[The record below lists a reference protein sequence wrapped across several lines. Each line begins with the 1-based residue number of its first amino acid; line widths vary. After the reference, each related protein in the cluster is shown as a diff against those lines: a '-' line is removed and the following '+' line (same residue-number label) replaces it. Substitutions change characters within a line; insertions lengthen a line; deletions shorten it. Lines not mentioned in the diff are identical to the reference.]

1 MTSPHFLTQRGLVS
15 CGSDDTSRGRR
26 LEAFELKIS
35 PRRTMDIEGEVVS
48 GWYFICYVIA
58 WVMAIISSMIVAV
71 IVLRQ
76 GTAMR

>member
-1 MTSPHFLTQRGLVS
+1 
-15 CGSDDTSRGRR
+15 
-26 LEAFELKIS
+26 
-35 PRRTMDIEGEVVS
+35 MDIEGEVVS